1 MFIVLNER
9 FIDFR
14 RSRRMKAVIQRAK
27 NASVTVNNKTV
38 GEIENG
44 FVILLGVTHEDNEE
58 DIQYLVNKVIHLRV
72 FEDENGK
79 MNKSLI
85 DIDGSILSIS
95 QFTLY
100 GDTKKGRRP
109 SFTKAAKPEQA
120 NSLYQQFNQQ
130 LVDEG
135 IHVETGEFGAMM
147 DVSLTNVGPVTFIID
162 TKDR

>member
-109 SFTKAAKPEQA
+109 SFSKAAKPEQA

>member
-1 MFIVLNER
+1 
-9 FIDFR
+9 
-14 RSRRMKAVIQRAK
+14 MKAVIQRAK